1 MITVDKEKDL
11 GRTYFFILEKEG
23 VYTIAVG
30 ELKEIIEVHSEYE
43 PLKEHNPITYKNYI
57 TTVYLSLYM
66 PKEEKKYKIH
76 KSRVFDNYEDACEE
90 YLKYI

>member
-1 MITVDKEKDL
+1 MVTVDKEKDL

-30 ELKEIIEVHSEYE
+30 ELKEIMVIHSEYN
-43 PLKEHNPITYKNYI
+43 PIRDHNPITYKNYV
-57 TTVYLSLYM
+57 TSVYVS
-66 PKEEKKYKIH
+66 KEDKKYKVIQH
-76 KSRVFDNYEDACEE
+76 KVFDNYKDACEE

>member
-1 MITVDKEKDL
+1 MVTVDKEKDL

-30 ELKEIIEVHSEYE
+30 ELKEIMVIHSEY
-43 PLKEHNPITYKNYI
+43 NPITYKNYV
-57 TTVYLSLYM
+57 TSVYLSLYVS
-66 PKEEKKYKIH
+66 KEDKKYKVIQH
-76 KSRVFDNYEDACEE
+76 KVFDNYKDACEE